1 MRKGVNKL
9 VYDQRIQP
17 MKQRLVEDAHTQKD
31 SEFRQLSTTFCTNH
45 KDIRF
50 TQKIRF

>member
-1 MRKGVNKL
+1 MVHASRWHTMATKGPIVFLNKL

-31 SEFRQLSTTFCTNH
+31 SEFRQLSTTF
-45 KDIRF
+45 
-50 TQKIRF
+50 